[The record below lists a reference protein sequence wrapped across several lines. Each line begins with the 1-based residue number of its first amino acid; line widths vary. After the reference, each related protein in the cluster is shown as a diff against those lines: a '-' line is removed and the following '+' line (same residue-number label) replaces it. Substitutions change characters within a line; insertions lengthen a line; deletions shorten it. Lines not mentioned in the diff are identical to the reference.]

1 MKFSKEIPEL
11 QLQWSASSFKTLQE
25 CPRRYYY
32 ENVLRRVPAK
42 TAVELTFGK
51 LFHDGIEIFTRAY
64 YSGKDFDSAVSEML
78 ETLMITSQVLP
89 DDKNRNR
96 PNLIRS
102 LVWFALEMQDNQA
115 KPIIIN
121 GELAIEVPYSIPLG
135 SSRETGED
143 FMLEGYFD
151 SIVDIGDIRAIKEYK
166 TTTRGLDDN
175 YFDSFS
181 PNTQITCYAYAAMI
195 AFNPGITQ
203 VYLHAAHVGVGF
215 TAFATRL
222 ISRNAALL
230 HEFAKDL
237 DYYLQ
242 QAEHFAVQQYWP
254 KNESACFRCNFKEVC
269 RTTPSVREGILL
281 ERYVPKPL
289 YERNRQDAPTRTE
302 QE

>member
-25 CPRRYYY
+25 CPRKYYY
-32 ENVLRRVPAK
+32 ENILRRVPAK
-42 TAVELTFGK
+42 TAIELIFGK
-51 LFHDGIEIFTRAY
+51 LFHDGIEIFTTEY
-64 YSGKDFDSAVSEML
+64 YSGMDFDYAVNKML
-78 ETLMITSQVLP
+78 KTLMVTSQVLP
-89 DDKNRNR
+89 DDKHRNR

-102 LVWFALEMQDNQA
+102 LVWFALEIEHNQA
-115 KPIIIN
+115 KPITMN
-121 GELAIEVPYSIPLG
+121 GEPAIEVPYSIPLG
-135 SSRETGED
+135 SSMETGED

-151 SIVDIGDIRAIKEYK
+151 AIVDIGEVRAIKEYK

-181 PNTQITCYAYAAMI
+181 PNTQITCYAYAAQI
-195 AFNPGITQ
+195 AFNPPINQ
-203 VYLHAAHVGVGF
+203 VYLHGTLVGIGF

-230 HEFAKDL
+230 NEFSKDL
-237 DYYLQ
+237 EYYLQ
-242 QAEHFAVQQYWP
+242 QAEHFAVQGYWP

-269 RTTPSVREGILL
+269 KSTPSVREGILL

-289 YERNRQDAPTRTE
+289 YERNRDAATRTD